1 MNLRKSGLFIA
12 VAVIILELIGG
23 MQSYLNQLILP
34 IMANDLHGQNY
45 YGVIL
50 GASSIATM
58 TGLPIGAAL
67 INRVRLARLLVGAT
81 LVLVFG
87 ALVSAVAPSLI
98 VFVIGS
104 ILRGLAGSILAMTS
118 IGAVALGLSGRARQL
133 TLAFASASWVVA
145 SIVGPAYAAWVTHLL
160 SWRWAMLLYLPFLLA
175 AKFVIAFNLKTESQ
189 KKDAPMSYQALF

>member
-12 VAVIILELIGG
+12 IAVIILELIGG

-67 INRVRLARLLVGAT
+67 MNRVRLVRLLVGAT
-81 LVLVFG
+81 LVW
-87 ALVSAVAPSLI
+87 SL
-98 VFVIGS
+98 
-104 ILRGLAGSILAMTS
+104 
-118 IGAVALGLSGRARQL
+118 ARL
-133 TLAFASASWVVA
+133 
-145 SIVGPAYAAWVTHLL
+145 
-160 SWRWAMLLYLPFLLA
+160 
-175 AKFVIAFNLKTESQ
+175 
-189 KKDAPMSYQALF
+189 